1 MSTHQA
7 FKRYAIRYRDTH
19 GDIHEDNV
27 YASNAM
33 EAQNLAME
41 FNDELNRRPQSITS
55 ILQTFD

>member
-7 FKRYAIRYRDTH
+7 FKRYAIRYRDSL

-33 EAQNLAME
+33 EAQN
-41 FNDELNRRPQSITS
+41 
-55 ILQTFD
+55 